1 MTTLQKDIIGATL
14 AIAAT
19 VLAAWPAWSQQAR
32 AEELSVPSAPPGVPL
47 TVAVDPR
54 VELISIIY
62 RLAGNP
68 EYNGCLVPDYARDL
82 DGHFASVREHPVV
95 LLARKLRAG
104 RGVGYNAPMDLAVHL
119 KDVESLELRVPLE
132 PWPDGLDQRW
142 RAEDIREFLAQ
153 AKDFAEQGKFKEFLQ
168 AHAAL
173 HEETGTRA
181 RKLVQEEGH
190 LEWFGAFFGERP
202 AVQFHLVPAL
212 VNGVS
217 CYGPHFR
224 AGTNEEFYCV
234 LGVREK
240 DGRGQPAFGPQEI
253 GTVAHEF
260 CHSYVNPHIHA
271 RRAELRPAGEKLFAK
286 VRDQMRRQAYGHWE
300 TMLNESVVRAS
311 VVRYFGA
318 TQSPEAA
325 TKRTRYEIGRG
336 FLWVEELAALLGEY
350 ETNRTEF
357 PRFEAFMPKVV
368 AFFNQTAEKLPGGS
382 LDQSA
387 IKPD

>member
-1 MTTLQKDIIGATL
+1 MTTLQKTIIGATL

-19 VLAAWPAWSQQAR
+19 VLAAWPDWSQPAR
-32 AEELSVPSAPPGVPL
+32 ADGPSLPSAPPGVPL

-68 EYNGCLVPDYARDL
+68 EYSRCLVPDYARDL
-82 DGHFASVREHPVV
+82 DAHFASVREHPVV
-95 LLARKLRAG
+95 LLARKLRAS
-104 RGVGYNAPMDLAVHL
+104 RGVSYDAPMSLAVHL
-119 KDVESLELRVPLE
+119 KDSDSLKLRVPLE
-132 PWPDGLDQRW
+132 PWPDGVDKRW

-153 AKDFAEQGKFKEFLQ
+153 AKDFAVKGKFKEFLR

-181 RKLVQEEGH
+181 RKLAQEQGH

-202 AVQFHLVPAL
+202 AAQFHLVPAL
-212 VNGVS
+212 VNGS
-217 CYGPHFR
+217 CNYGPHFR

-234 LGVREK
+234 LGVWETDWRGK
-240 DGRGQPAFGPQEI
+240 AFFGRQMLGA
-253 GTVAHEF
+253 VVHEF
-260 CHSYVNPHIHA
+260 CHSYVNPHIYA
-271 RRAELRPAGEKLFAK
+271 RSAELKPAGEKLFAK
-286 VRDQMRRQAYGHWE
+286 VRDQMRRQAYGNWE
-300 TMLNESVVRAS
+300 TLLHESVVRAS
-311 VVRYFGA
+311 EVGYVAA
-318 TQSPEAA
+318 TQSPEVVARQA
-325 TKRTRYEIGRG
+325 RAEVARG

-357 PRFEAFMPKVV
+357 PRFEAFMPKVI
-368 AFFNQTAEKLPGGS
+368 AFFNQTAEKLPGDS
-382 LDQSA
+382 LDKSA